1 MRQLEFLPTWYPQTR
16 RRKRFVKLE
25 SWILLVVIVSLGSWY
40 VFAGQNLRDKQVALG
55 ALQKQLDQVHTEKE
69 LLAQALDLRQR
80 LQEREELVA
89 SLGYPVEM
97 TRLLHTLDSVMP
109 REMAMTEF
117 DCQTREQARPVTSVA
132 AIRPTDKQ
140 VDRRLDVHLKGVAP
154 SDVDL
159 ANFLGELNK
168 MPFLEQV
175 NVSYA
180 QDRIDSGHVMREF
193 EVTFSMNLNQQ

>member
-1 MRQLEFLPTWYPQTR
+1 MRELEFLPAWYPQTR
-16 RRKRFVKLE
+16 RRKSRVQIE
-25 SWILLVVIVSLGSWY
+25 GWILAVVIVSLGSWY
-40 VFAGQNLRDKQVALG
+40 VFAQQNLRAKQATLG
-55 ALQKQLDQVHTEKE
+55 TLQHQLDQVHTERE
-69 LLAQALDLRQR
+69 LLNQALDLRQR

-97 TRLLHTLDSVMP
+97 TRLLQTLDSVMP
-109 REMAMTEF
+109 REMTLTDF

-132 AIRPTDKQ
+132 AVRPSDRQ
-140 VDRRLDVHLKGVAP
+140 LDRRLDIHLKGVAP

-159 ANFLGELNK
+159 ANFLGELSK

-175 NVSYA
+175 NVSYS
-180 QDRIDSGHVMREF
+180 QDKVDSGHRMREF